1 MFFVGIDLGTSSVK
15 LILTDQNGKVLGEAG
30 KDYRLELPQP
40 GWKEIHPE
48 TWWEATETSLK
59 ELLRD
64 VDASQVEGIGITGQM
79 HTVVLLDADGNSIRP
94 ALMWNDIRTKDLI
107 PVMKSKIE
115 KTGVSFINKIISTG
129 SPAAK

>member
-64 VDASQVEGIGITGQM
+64 VDASQVEGIGI
-79 HTVVLLDADGNSIRP
+79 
-94 ALMWNDIRTKDLI
+94 IRTDAYGCI
-107 PVMKSKIE
+107 V
-115 KTGVSFINKIISTG
+115 GCRW
-129 SPAAK
+129 